1 MADLP
6 ETATYDVGVYQ
17 KETNDIAMGGPDGKA
32 NAGIRNLANRTAYLK
47 QHLDA
52 LETIVPQAEAE
63 AGTAT
68 IVRAWN
74 ALRVRQ
80 AINVAVASVVNSA
93 PAVLDTLSELAAA
106 LGNDASFA
114 TTVANALTLKAPI
127 SSPAF
132 TGNPTTP
139 TPSLFNNGGS
149 VASTAFVKKVLG
161 NFSEYYYLSAS
172 AELSVTHLGGFIHLG
187 GNTPNQIYT
196 LPGLSSALDAAMSP
210 GLWICNISGQPV
222 TLKGWGTEALIS
234 PRGSGN
240 TLILALGES
249 CFIAGNDGA
258 NWNVG
263 GLTLAIGVGQTNRDK
278 TAERALNTIYTN
290 NSYSPKTISIMLTT
304 SIQAHAAITIT
315 DPFSGVSADILG
327 SGSYAASDQACFV
340 CATVPAFHT
349 YQAGVNTGTASLLK
363 WVELY

>member
-47 QHLDA
+47 QHLDS

-114 TTVANALTLKAPI
+114 ANVANALALKAPI

-132 TGNPTTP
+132 AGDPTTP

-161 NFSEYYYLSAS
+161 NFSGYYYLDAS
-172 AELSVTHLGGFIHLG
+172 TELSVTHLGGFINLG

-196 LPGLSSALDAAMSP
+196 LPGLSSTLDATMSP
-210 GLWICNISGQPV
+210 GLWLCNISGQPV
-222 TLKGWGTEALIS
+222 MLKGWENETIIS
-234 PRGSGN
+234 PRGAGN
-240 TLILALGES
+240 TLILAVGES
-249 CFIAGNDGA
+249 CFVSGNDA
-258 NWNVG
+258 QNWNIG

-278 TAERALNTIYTN
+278 TAERAMNTTYTN
-290 NSYSPKTISIMLTT
+290 SSYSPIAVTMSITN
-304 SIQAHAAITIT
+304 SVQAHAIIRVTNPYTGEICE
-315 DPFSGVSADILG
+315 IIG
-327 SGSYAASDQACFV
+327 SGSYLGYDQAC
-340 CATVPAFHT
+340 TVSAIVPPFHT
-349 YQAGVNTGTASLLK
+349 YRGLTNIGTASLIN
-363 WVELY
+363 WSELY